1 MRLACIPLLYLL
13 LALLA
18 VAPPVQAGGD
28 TLVVIVRHAEKAKV
42 EGGDPPLSAQGDARA
57 ERLAQY
63 LAGLRLRAAYSTD
76 YRRTHDTALPAA
88 RAAGIAVGRYPAQG
102 DGLAGLIRSRHAGE
116 AVLVV
121 GHNNTVPAIV
131 AALSGHEVAPI
142 DDDEYDRLYLVA
154 LPADGPTRLLE
165 ARY

>member
-18 VAPPVQAGGD
+18 VAPPAQAGGD

-63 LAGLRLRAAYSTD
+63 LAGL
-76 YRRTHDTALPAA
+76 
-88 RAAGIAVGRYPAQG
+88 
-102 DGLAGLIRSRHAGE
+102 IRSRHAGE

-121 GHNNTVPAIV
+121 GHSNTVPAIV